1 MDRISFTQH
10 TAAPAAPA
18 MPDRLREMKPMA
30 LPAARLRLADQS
42 DTVELSGAAMMS
54 GAAGLTRLVAARVE
68 GPVRPTS
75 PDPFPASAPA
85 KSATRAMRFYADPS
99 DQNAAATL
107 GAGSRLDVLA

>member
-10 TAAPAAPA
+10 TAAPASPA
-18 MPDRLREMKPMA
+18 MLREVKPMA
-30 LPAARLRLADQS
+30 LPTARLRLADQS
-42 DTVELSGAAMMS
+42 DTVELTGAAVVSGAE
-54 GAAGLTRLVAARVE
+54 GLTRLIAARVE
-68 GPVRPTS
+68 GPARPTS

-85 KSATRAMRFYADPS
+85 KNATRVMRFYADPS